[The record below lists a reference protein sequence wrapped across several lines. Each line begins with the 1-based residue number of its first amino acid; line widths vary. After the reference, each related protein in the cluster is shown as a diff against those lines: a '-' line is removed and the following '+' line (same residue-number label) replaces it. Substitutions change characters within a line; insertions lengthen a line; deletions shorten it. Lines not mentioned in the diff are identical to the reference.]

1 MLYIYL
7 NFMCISHAVSSLQE
21 RVLQPSP
28 RAHGSTT
35 IKLPSMPMDLNVIS
49 CVLLHNKVYISG
61 IGPDDVPK
69 SRQVQVYSLKDNTWY
84 TLPVAPNHNAPIAIV
99 DNRITLIG
107 GRDVKTNK
115 PSNVISTWFEEEEK
129 SGGRWKQILH
139 PLPTMLVASK
149 AYHYGNIFLVTGGA
163 EGSIN
168 GGENLI
174 VVEKVH
180 VYNFSSM
187 KWTTPQQLR
196 LPKPLCSHHLVH
208 LGEYLY
214 LLGGAIKF
222 KDAAHTTPKDQIYN
236 LNAWKARWADIE
248 EAVQHQDLTVQPSQ
262 PEKSIWKSIT
272 DLPVFLP
279 TVVLCGSSIIS
290 VGGMNNSSPNDS
302 PVSAI
307 YGFVDDKVNSQ
318 WVKLG
323 DMSLGRYRHGV
334 VPLGTRGAALLVAG
348 GFKWGEC
355 DTANVKTTFVELVL
369 L

>member
-1 MLYIYL
+1 MLYVYL
-7 NFMCISHAVSSLQE
+7 KFMCISHAVSSLQE

-28 RAHGSTT
+28 STT
-35 IKLPSMPMDLNVIS
+35 IKLPSMPMDLKVIS
-49 CVLLHNKVYISG
+49 CVLLNNKVYISG
-61 IGPDDVPK
+61 IGTDDVPK
-69 SRQVQVYSLKDNTWY
+69 SRQVQVYSLKDNTWS
-84 TLPVAPNHNAPIAIV
+84 TLLEAPNYNAPIAIV
-99 DNRITLIG
+99 RNHITLIG

-115 PSNVISTWFEEEEK
+115 PSNVIFTWFEEEEK
-129 SGGRWKQILH
+129 SGGRWKEVLN

-149 AYHYGNIFLVTGGA
+149 AYHDGNIFLVTGGA
-163 EGSIN
+163 EESIN

-174 VVEKVH
+174 VVEKVY
-180 VYNFSSM
+180 VYNFSSE

-290 VGGMNNSSPNDS
+290 VGGMNNNSSS
-302 PVSAI
+302 ASAI
-307 YGFVDDKVNSQ
+307 YEFQDDKVNSQ
-318 WVKLG
+318 WVKVG

-348 GFKWGEC
+348 GFKWGEY
-355 DTANVKTTFVELVL
+355 DEADVKTRSVELVL

>member
-1 MLYIYL
+1 MFLKCYTYPCSSS
-7 NFMCISHAVSSLQE
+7 MCISHAVSSLQE

-28 RAHGSTT
+28 STT
-35 IKLPSMPMDLNVIS
+35 IKLPSMPMDLKVIS
-49 CVLLHNKVYISG
+49 CVLLNNKVYISG
-61 IGPDDVPK
+61 IGTDDVPE
-69 SRQVQVYSLKDNTWY
+69 SRQVQVYSIKDNTWS
-84 TLPVAPNHNAPIAIV
+84 TLPKAPNHNAPIAIV
-99 DNRITLIG
+99 HDHITLIG
-107 GRDVKTNK
+107 GRDVETNK
-115 PSNVISTWFEEEEK
+115 PSNVVSTWFEKENM
-129 SGGRWKQILH
+129 WKQSLH
-139 PLPTMLVASK
+139 SLPTVSVASK
-149 AYHYGNIFLVTGGA
+149 AYHHDNLFLVTGGA
-163 EGSIN
+163 EESIIE
-168 GGENLI
+168 GEGENLT

-180 VYNFSSM
+180 VYNFSSK

-290 VGGMNNSSPNDS
+290 VGGMNNSSSNDS

-307 YGFVDDKVNSQ
+307 YEFVDDKVNSQ
-318 WVKLG
+318 WVKVG

-348 GFKWGEC
+348 GFKWGVSDEA
-355 DTANVKTTFVELVL
+355 DVKTTSVELVL

>member
-1 MLYIYL
+1 MLYVYL
-7 NFMCISHAVSSLQE
+7 SFMCISHAVSSLQE
-21 RVLQPSP
+21 RGSP

-35 IKLPSMPMDLNVIS
+35 IKLPRMLTDLKVIS
-49 CVLLHNKVYISG
+49 SVLFHDKVYISG
-61 IGPDDVPK
+61 IGTDDVPE
-69 SRQVQVYSLKDNTWY
+69 SRQVQVYSLKDNTWS
-84 TLPVAPNHNAPIAIV
+84 TLPEAPNHNAPIAIV
-99 DNRITLIG
+99 EDHITLIG

-115 PSNVISTWFEEEEK
+115 PSNVIFTWDEEEK
-129 SGGRWKQILH
+129 KWKQSLH
-139 PLPTMLVASK
+139 SLPTVSVASK
-149 AYHYGNIFLVTGGA
+149 AYYHKKLFLVTGGA
-163 EGSIN
+163 EESIN
-168 GGENLI
+168 EGEGENLT

-180 VYNFSSM
+180 VYNFSSK

-214 LLGGAIKF
+214 LLGGAIRF
-222 KDAAHTTPKDQIYN
+222 KDAAHTTPSDQIYN

-290 VGGMNNSSPNDS
+290 VGGMNNNGSS
-302 PVSAI
+302 VSAI
-307 YGFVDDKVNSQ
+307 YEFQDDKVNSQ
-318 WVKLG
+318 WVKVG

-334 VPLGTRGAALLVAG
+334 MPLGTRGAALLVAG
-348 GFKWGEC
+348 GFKWGVYDEA
-355 DTANVKTTFVELVL
+355 DVKTTSVELVL